1 MQFIK
6 FIPYDLAACPYI
18 ALVCIGTHNHPPP
31 PPERTPV
38 GIRDELQTMIQNIIT
53 SDDSVTPRSI
63 IASRFLLKKIITQFN
78 TKILIILY
86 YILFK

>member
-31 PPERTPV
+31 PPECTPV

-53 SDDSVTPRSI
+53 
-63 IASRFLLKKIITQFN
+63 
-78 TKILIILY
+78 
-86 YILFK
+86 